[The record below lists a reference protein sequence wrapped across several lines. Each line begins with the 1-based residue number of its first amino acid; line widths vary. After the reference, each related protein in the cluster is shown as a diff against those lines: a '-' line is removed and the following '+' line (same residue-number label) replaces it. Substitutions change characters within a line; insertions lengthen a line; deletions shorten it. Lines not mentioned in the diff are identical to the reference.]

1 MTNTELTLD
10 QLQQVN
16 GGFLAFLKARYDAC
30 EDSTATSRRA
40 ENGIIPNRMWLTIKE
55 ANETGFYNPPGQDIA
70 DSDPTA
76 QF

>member
-1 MTNTELTLD
+1 MTDNELTLD

-16 GGFLAFLKARYDAC
+16 GGFFALLKAVYDAL

-40 ENGIIPNRMWLTIKE
+40 ENGIIPNRMWLQIKDARE
-55 ANETGFYNPPGQDIA
+55 SRFYNPPGEDTA

-76 QF
+76 HF